1 MIEAED
7 LSFRDWECFEHM
19 QHQREEN
26 RITLPNLDQHS
37 SRSSTREETSYLV
50 FHLSLGVRI
59 RICMLEMVKAET
71 PETLDF

>member
-1 MIEAED
+1 MIEAEE

-37 SRSSTREETSYLV
+37 SRSSTREETAIS
-50 FHLSLGVRI
+50 SST
-59 RICMLEMVKAET
+59 KAGHMDQD
-71 PETLDF
+71 LQAGDG